1 MTATI
6 KIREV
11 HDSDYSELME
21 IENQIWTTENSPI
34 IHHYDDVLDYKE
46 RMGEKQVFVATLNE
60 QVIGFVDVH
69 HPTPLPSH
77 RKQWMLGI
85 GVHPKYQSYGAGRA
99 LLEHLKTIAPAYG
112 IHKLSLRVMGTNTAA
127 IAFYKKNGFIQEGH
141 LKDEFYMDGTYSDDY
156 LFAYI
161 LGN

>member
-6 KIREV
+6 QIREV
-11 HDSDYSELME
+11 QDSDYSELME

-34 IHHYDDVLDYKE
+34 IHHYDNVLDYKE

-99 LLEHLKTIAPAYG
+99 LLEHLKTIAPDHG

-141 LKDEFYMDGTYSDDY
+141 LKDEFYMDGIYSDDY

-161 LGN
+161 LSN